1 MGFFEKLKKS
11 LTKTR
16 QNFTNRLDK
25 SFEKDEKITDSFF
38 EELEEILITCDVGF
52 NCSDEIVRELQKNIK
67 QKKIKFKKQAKEELM
82 LIIEEIL
89 KTNEELKVP
98 SKPTI
103 ILMLGVNG
111 VGKTTTIAKLA
122 YLFKQQKKS
131 VLLAAADTFRAAA
144 IEQLEI
150 LAKKVDCPLIKHQQN
165 SDPASVVFDGICAAK
180 KRNVDYLICDTAG
193 RLHTKKNLM
202 GELEKIVRVT
212 NKEALDLNK
221 EFLLTIDA
229 TTGQNGLIQA
239 EKFKETANITGTIL
253 TKLDGTAKGG
263 IVIPIKKN
271 LNLPIKFIGT
281 GESLEDFQVFDAAM
295 FTKALFN
302 VSEEK

>member
-16 QNFTNRLDK
+16 QNFTDRLDK
-25 SFEKDEKITDSFF
+25 SFKQEEKITDSFF

-52 NCSDEIVRELQKNIK
+52 NCTDEIIKELRQNIK
-67 QKKIKFKKQAKEELM
+67 QKKIKFKEQAKNELM

-89 KTNEELKVP
+89 KTNEEP
-98 SKPTI
+98 QNYSKPSI
-103 ILMLGVNG
+103 ILMFGVNG
-111 VGKTTTIAKLA
+111 VGKTTTIAKMA
-122 YLFKQQKKS
+122 YFFKQQQKS

-144 IEQLEI
+144 IEQLELWANKI
-150 LAKKVDCPLIKHQQN
+150 DCHLIKHQQN

-180 KRNVDYLICDTAG
+180 KRNVDFLICDTAG

-212 NKEALDLNK
+212 NKEALNLNK

-239 EKFKETANITGTIL
+239 EKFKETANITGTVL

-271 LNLPIKFIGT
+271 LNLPIKFVGT
-281 GESLEDFQVFDAAM
+281 GESLEDLQVFDAGM

-302 VSEEK
+302 VDEE

>member
-16 QNFTNRLDK
+16 QNFADRLDR
-25 SFEKDEKITDSFF
+25 SFEKDEKISDSFF
-38 EELEEILITCDVGF
+38 EELEEILISCDVGF
-52 NCSDEIVRELQKNIK
+52 SCTIEIVKELQKNIK

-82 LIIEEIL
+82 LVIEEIL
-89 KTNEELKVP
+89 KTNEEP
-98 SKPTI
+98 QNISKPTI

-122 YLFKQQKKS
+122 YYFKQQQKS

-150 LAKKVDCPLIKHQQN
+150 WAKKVDCPLIKHQQN
-165 SDPASVVFDGICAAK
+165 SDPASVVFDGICSAK
-180 KRNVDYLICDTAG
+180 KRNVDFLICDTAG

-212 NKEALDLNK
+212 NKEALNLNK

-239 EKFKETANITGTIL
+239 EKFKETAKITGTIL

-271 LNLPIKFIGT
+271 LDLPIKFIGT
-281 GESLEDFQVFDAAM
+281 GESLEDFQVFDANM

-302 VSEEK
+302 VSEEE

>member
-1 MGFFEKLKKS
+1 MGFFERLKKS

-16 QNFTNRLDK
+16 QNFTNKLDK
-25 SFEKDEKITDSFF
+25 SFEKEEKITDPFF
-38 EELEEILITCDVGF
+38 SELEEILITCDIGF
-52 NCSDEIVRELQKNIK
+52 DCSIEIVEKLKKNIK
-67 QKKIKFKKQAKEELM
+67 QKKIKFKKEAKNELIK
-82 LIIEEIL
+82 IIEEIL
-89 KTNEELKVP
+89 NTNEEPKQL

-122 YLFKQQKKS
+122 YFFKQQKKS

-165 SDPASVVFDGICAAK
+165 SDPAAVVFDGISAAK
-180 KRNVDYLICDTAG
+180 KRNVDFLICDTAG

-202 GELEKIVRVT
+202 GELEKIVRIT
-212 NKEALDLNK
+212 NKEGVNLNK

-239 EKFKETANITGTIL
+239 EKFKEAANITGTIL

-263 IVIPIKKN
+263 IIIPIKKN

-281 GESLEDFQVFDAAM
+281 GESLEDLQIFDSNM

-302 VSEEK
+302 ISEEE

>member
-16 QNFTNRLDK
+16 QNFADRLDR
-25 SFEKDEKITDSFF
+25 SFEKDEKISDSFF
-38 EELEEILITCDVGF
+38 EELEEILISCDVGF
-52 NCSDEIVRELQKNIK
+52 SCTIEIVKELQKNIK

-82 LIIEEIL
+82 LVIEEIL
-89 KTNEELKVP
+89 KTNEEP
-98 SKPTI
+98 QNISKPTI

-122 YLFKQQKKS
+122 YYFKQQQKS

-150 LAKKVDCPLIKHQQN
+150 WAKKVNCPLIKHQQN
-165 SDPASVVFDGICAAK
+165 SDPASVVFDGICSAK
-180 KRNVDYLICDTAG
+180 KRNVDFLICDTAG

-212 NKEALDLNK
+212 NKEALNLNK

-239 EKFKETANITGTIL
+239 EKFKETAKITGTIL

-271 LNLPIKFIGT
+271 LDLPIKFIGT
-281 GESLEDFQVFDAAM
+281 GESLEDFQVFDANM

-302 VSEEK
+302 VSEEE